1 MAGDVV
7 AWGCAAV
14 VILGLAAYVFFEIL
28 KRWRVG
34 LRLSALDESLLY
46 DDGVSVE
53 VITDTPIGSSMVG
66 GVVAEFVEEVVIKK
80 CVMYNTT
87 KFTTKCVNL

>member
-1 MAGDVV
+1 MAVAGDVV

-66 GVVAEFVEEVVIKK
+66 GVVAEFVEDQSP
-80 CVMYNTT
+80 
-87 KFTTKCVNL
+87 

>member
-14 VILGLAAYVFFEIL
+14 VILGLAAYVFFEVL

-34 LRLSALDESLLY
+34 VRLSALDESLLY

-66 GVVAEFVEEVVIKK
+66 GVVAEFVEDQSP
-80 CVMYNTT
+80 
-87 KFTTKCVNL
+87 

>member
-1 MAGDVV
+1 MEVAGDVV
-7 AWGCAAV
+7 AWGCSV
-14 VILGLAAYVFFEIL
+14 LVILGVASYVFYEVL

-53 VITDTPIGSSMVG
+53 VITDIPIGSSLVS
-66 GVVAEFVEEVVIKK
+66 GVVAEFVEDRGP
-80 CVMYNTT
+80 
-87 KFTTKCVNL
+87 

>member
-1 MAGDVV
+1 MASSGDVLS
-7 AWGCAAV
+7 WGCSAI
-14 VILGLAAYVFFEIL
+14 VIFGVASYVFFEVL

-53 VITDTPIGSSMVG
+53 VITETPVGSSIVG
-66 GVVAEFVEEVVIKK
+66 GVVAEFVEDRDH
-80 CVMYNTT
+80 
-87 KFTTKCVNL
+87 

>member
-1 MAGDVV
+1 MEVAGDVV
-7 AWGCAAV
+7 AWGCSAL
-14 VILGLAAYVFFEIL
+14 VILGVASYVFYEVL

-53 VITDTPIGSSMVG
+53 VITDIPIGSSLVS
-66 GVVAEFVEEVVIKK
+66 GVVAEFVEDQGP
-80 CVMYNTT
+80 
-87 KFTTKCVNL
+87 

>member
-1 MAGDVV
+1 MADGVLV
-7 AWGCAAV
+7 AWSCSAV
-14 VILGLAAYVFFEIL
+14 VLFGVASYVVFEGL

-53 VITDTPIGSSMVG
+53 VITDAPTGSSIVG
-66 GVVAEFVEEVVIKK
+66 GVVAELVEDHRG
-80 CVMYNTT
+80 
-87 KFTTKCVNL
+87 

>member
-14 VILGLAAYVFFEIL
+14 VILGLAAYVFFEVL

-34 LRLSALDESLLY
+34 FRLSALDESLLY

-53 VITDTPIGSSMVG
+53 VITDTPPGSSTVG
-66 GVVAEFVEEVVIKK
+66 GVVAEFVEEGP
-80 CVMYNTT
+80 
-87 KFTTKCVNL
+87 